1 MALLSKA
8 LKGYLEMKTL
18 PSHVTP
24 YKKTPKFDETSIPK
38 GLLKAHQTKEGV
50 WGKIVVLEGRLRYK
64 MTEPEEEIILNDGIF
79 GVVEPTLF
87 HEVEPIGRVKFYVE
101 FYR

>member
-1 MALLSKA
+1 
-8 LKGYLEMKTL
+8 MKTL
-18 PSHVTP
+18 PSNVAP

-50 WGKIVVLEGRLRYK
+50 WGKIVVLEGQLKYK
-64 MTEPEEEIILNDGIF
+64 MTEPEEEIILNDDVF
-79 GVVEPTLF
+79 GVVEPTKF
-87 HEVEPIGRVKFYVE
+87 HEVEPMGRVRFYVE

>member
-1 MALLSKA
+1 MRYKA
-8 LKGYLEMKTL
+8 IEMKIL
-18 PSHVTP
+18 PSNVAP
-24 YKKTPKFDETSIPK
+24 YKKTPIFDETTIPK

-50 WGKIVVLEGRLRYK
+50 WGKIVVLEGLLKYK
-64 MTEPEEEIILNDGIF
+64 MTEPEEEIMLNDKAF